1 MALHVHNLYFF
12 TKFKVDLKPAV
23 DAFKAARLF
32 WPQKI
37 NDLNPDS
44 EAIDSLRAF
53 PFLQDQVLL
62 SNLKA
67 KLPHYLASTVDL
79 GSKCWSTWLVESSHW
94 NPSSLVGNC
103 FPGYVISTS
112 AAAEWVFS
120 LLTNTFSERQDA
132 SLHDYIETSLMLQFN
147 NQ

>member
-67 KLPHYLASTVDL
+67 ELPHYLASTVDL
-79 GSKCWSTWLVESSHW
+79 AVNVDPLDWWSHHTETLPYWSATA
-94 NPSSLVGNC
+94 SLVMLFQPQRLQNKC
-103 FPGYVISTS
+103 
-112 AAAEWVFS
+112 S
-120 LLTNTFSERQDA
+120 LYSQVNVGMLPYMTILK
-132 SLHDYIETSLMLQFN
+132 LH
-147 NQ
+147 